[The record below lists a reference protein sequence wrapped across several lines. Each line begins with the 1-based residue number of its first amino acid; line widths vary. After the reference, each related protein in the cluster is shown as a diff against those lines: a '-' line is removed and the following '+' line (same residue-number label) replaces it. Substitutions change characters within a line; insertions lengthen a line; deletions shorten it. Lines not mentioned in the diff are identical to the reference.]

1 MTHIQEVGALVPDQG
16 AAGPEIPASWRGDA
30 SESAWRCCCEDEAAM
45 TDEQLRHLTRAIALA
60 AAAREHGNHPFGSL
74 LVDGDANIVLEAE
87 NTVVTG
93 RDCTAHA
100 ELNLVRA
107 AVSQFEPEH
116 LAACTLY
123 TSTEPCAMCAG
134 AIFWSG
140 IGRVVFA
147 LSSAT
152 LGELVDDPTGAW
164 TLAVSCRDVF
174 EHGGRAVD
182 VQGPLIEDQ
191 ARLVH
196 EGFWASA

>member
-1 MTHIQEVGALVPDQG
+1 VNPVDLDLDLQ
-16 AAGPEIPASWRGDA
+16 
-30 SESAWRCCCEDEAAM
+30 
-45 TDEQLRHLTRAIALA
+45 HLTRAIELA

-74 LVDGDANIVLEAE
+74 LVDADGQVVLEAE

-93 RDCTAHA
+93 RDCTEHA

-107 AVSQFEPEH
+107 AVARFEPEE
-116 LAACTLY
+116 LGTCTLY

-152 LGELVDDPTGAW
+152 LGEIVQDPTGAW
-164 TLAVSCRDVF
+164 TLALSCRDVF
-174 EHGGRAVD
+174 GRGGRTTD
-182 VQGPLIEDQ
+182 VSGPLIEDE
-191 ARLVH
+191 ARAVH
-196 EGFWASA
+196 DGFWH